1 MHKKPM
7 FITSLVVKLV
17 SSSIGRTE
25 ARYVKVVKGMNSPT
39 DSFVTKMADAVKN
52 TPNKIGI
59 VKLRVNKLTTSP
71 NTPTQN
77 EANKALNITNEED
90 SPIAYSANLYAGITS
105 PTNSQTKQNHY
116 HVIIQRAI
124 MSTDNTINFERYN
137 FHQTIGKEK
146 SDLMLLF

>member
-90 SPIAYSANLYAGITS
+90 SPIAYSANLYA
-105 PTNSQTKQNHY
+105 
-116 HVIIQRAI
+116 IQRAI

>member
-7 FITSLVVKLV
+7 FIKSLVVKLV
-17 SSSIGRTE
+17 TSSIGRTE

-105 PTNSQTKQNHY
+105 PNK
-116 HVIIQRAI
+116 
-124 MSTDNTINFERYN
+124 
-137 FHQTIGKEK
+137 
-146 SDLMLLF
+146 

>member
-90 SPIAYSANLYAGITS
+90 SPISYSANLYAGIPS
-105 PTNSQTKQNHY
+105 PNK
-116 HVIIQRAI
+116 
-124 MSTDNTINFERYN
+124 
-137 FHQTIGKEK
+137 
-146 SDLMLLF
+146 

>member
-90 SPIAYSANLYAGITS
+90 SPIAYSVNLYAGITS
-105 PTNSQTKQNHY
+105 PNK
-116 HVIIQRAI
+116 
-124 MSTDNTINFERYN
+124 
-137 FHQTIGKEK
+137 
-146 SDLMLLF
+146 

>member
-77 EANKALNITNEED
+77 EANLN
-90 SPIAYSANLYAGITS
+90 SAA
-105 PTNSQTKQNHY
+105 
-116 HVIIQRAI
+116 
-124 MSTDNTINFERYN
+124 
-137 FHQTIGKEK
+137 
-146 SDLMLLF
+146 

>member
-71 NTPTQN
+71 NIPTQN

-90 SPIAYSANLYAGITS
+90 GPIAYSANLYAGITS
-105 PTNSQTKQNHY
+105 PNK
-116 HVIIQRAI
+116 
-124 MSTDNTINFERYN
+124 
-137 FHQTIGKEK
+137 
-146 SDLMLLF
+146 

>member
-90 SPIAYSANLYAGITS
+90 SPIAYSANLYAGI
-105 PTNSQTKQNHY
+105 PPPNK
-116 HVIIQRAI
+116 
-124 MSTDNTINFERYN
+124 
-137 FHQTIGKEK
+137 
-146 SDLMLLF
+146 

>member
-90 SPIAYSANLYAGITS
+90 SPIAYAANLYAGITS
-105 PTNSQTKQNHY
+105 PNK
-116 HVIIQRAI
+116 
-124 MSTDNTINFERYN
+124 
-137 FHQTIGKEK
+137 
-146 SDLMLLF
+146 